1 MICSSPK
8 AALVIERKNSQSH
21 FKMSYCSTSN
31 TLVSFAKIKEG
42 APWGNSKQILQCL
55 FWLKNLKSTHL
66 FWSNRLASNDLTCLQ
81 KPQHFSNKSWKSRKC
96 ELNMFADFNIKLPQ
110 WQQYARHF
118 RCLLHDVR
126 TPEMTLTSLLF
137 CDSFVMYSQQGDA
150 VLTDDIHKWSTLLL
164 QNTSPFIQHGG
175 RIPARFC
182 VLSRD
187 TC

>member
-150 VLTDDIHKWSTLLL
+150 VLTDDIQSQVV